1 MFGLSV
7 ATLVIGIILIAFIL
21 FMTELI
27 PLAATAISVA
37 VGFYLI
43 GAIDANTALK
53 SFSSPT
59 TMIIAS
65 MAVIGEAV
73 FKTGGAEKIG
83 HILTRF
89 SKSERQLVFATVLLS
104 GIMSGFLSNTGAAAL
119 LIALILGVSNSTG
132 MKRSKLIYPVIVGC
146 CFGGGIT
153 IVGTTSGPFL
163 KETLEGLGIG
173 QTMGFFEFAPLSL
186 LLLVISAFYMA
197 TIGYNLL
204 PDEPQNQDDDYSAAS
219 LTVDYSKVPAWK
231 RILSLAVMVGAFLG
245 MIFSD
250 EVGIPLHFI
259 GLIGAILVVA
269 FRCISMKEASRSVP
283 ISGIIIYAAMVPVA
297 AAMKNSGAAQMIAD
311 GTLNFLGSISSPMII
326 LFCIFLIITP
336 HYQLYVQ
343 RSHHYP
349 VHPHRPGYCQHP
361 GNWPQSHAGG
371 RPVRCFHCHC
381 HPCSHA
387 RQLHGRRTRGL
398 PVHRFRKAG
407 PTPDLYQCHC
417 FPGVCGPVLSPVLLK
432 LPAKKPGQRFL
443 PLARLFLCALTRR

>member
-27 PLAATAISVA
+27 PLAATAMSVA

-186 LLLVISAFYMA
+186 LLLVDF
-197 TIGYNLL
+197 
-204 PDEPQNQDDDYSAAS
+204 
-219 LTVDYSKVPAWK
+219 
-231 RILSLAVMVGAFLG
+231 
-245 MIFSD
+245 
-250 EVGIPLHFI
+250 
-259 GLIGAILVVA
+259 
-269 FRCISMKEASRSVP
+269 
-283 ISGIIIYAAMVPVA
+283 
-297 AAMKNSGAAQMIAD
+297 
-311 GTLNFLGSISSPMII
+311 
-326 LFCIFLIITP
+326 
-336 HYQLYVQ
+336 
-343 RSHHYP
+343 
-349 VHPHRPGYCQHP
+349 
-361 GNWPQSHAGG
+361 
-371 RPVRCFHCHC
+371 
-381 HPCSHA
+381 
-387 RQLHGRRTRGL
+387 
-398 PVHRFRKAG
+398 
-407 PTPDLYQCHC
+407 
-417 FPGVCGPVLSPVLLK
+417 
-432 LPAKKPGQRFL
+432 RFL
-443 PLARLFLCALTRR
+443 YGHHWL

>member
-204 PDEPQNQDDDYSAAS
+204 PDEPQNQDDDYSAAA

-231 RILSLAVMVGAFLG
+231 RILALAVMVGAFLG

-336 HYQLYVQ
+336 ITNFMSNAATIILFTPIALVIASTLGIGPKAMLVAV
-343 RSHHYP
+343 RFAASIAIATP
-349 VHPHRPGYCQHP
+349 VAMPANSMAVEPGGYRFIDFVKP
-361 GNWPQSHAGG
+361 
-371 RPVRCFHCHC
+371 
-381 HPCSHA
+381 
-387 RQLHGRRTRGL
+387 GL
-398 PVHRFRKAG
+398 PLTFISVIVSLVYVALFY
-407 PTPDLYQCHC
+407 P
-417 FPGVCGPVLSPVLLK
+417 LSY
-432 LPAKKPGQRFL
+432 
-443 PLARLFLCALTRR
+443 